1 MLGKQLETLEST
13 TTSCSSC
20 SVWLSLQKESTSAQS
35 SHTNP
40 QEKNKEKKKK
50 KKRARMSGSDAREI
64 QVRTITGES
73 TTVWVPTNSTIEE
86 LKLLLKQSFLPAS
99 NSPNFHLFFK
109 ARPII
114 VSLYCNFNLSLPL

>member
-50 KKRARMSGSDAREI
+50 KKKTRMSGSDAREI

>member
-40 QEKNKEKKKK
+40 QEKNKE
-50 KKRARMSGSDAREI
+50 SGSDAREI

>member
-50 KKRARMSGSDAREI
+50 KTRMSGSDAREI
-64 QVRTITGES
+64 QVRTITGET